1 MSMSNDFFE
10 LLVERGHAPTFT
22 DQAALAEQMG
32 KGPISGYI
40 GFDPTADSLH
50 IGSLT
55 QLMLLR
61 RLQQCGHK
69 PVVLVGGATGKIGDP
84 SGRDSSRQL
93 MTDEI
98 LTANVA
104 GIKAD
109 CAKLLRFGDG
119 KDDALLVNNADWMNG
134 VGYIDFLRTVGQHFT
149 INRMLTMDSVKL
161 RLEREQP
168 LTYLEFSYMILQG
181 YDFVELHKRY
191 GICLQMGGSD
201 QWGNIIQGVEL
212 GRRMHGYSLFGIT
225 QPLMTTASGA
235 KMGKSADG
243 AVWLSADK
251 KSPYDFWQYW
261 RNAEDADVGRWLRL
275 FTDLPIDE
283 IKRLEALQ
291 GSEINDAKKVLATE
305 VTAMIHGREAAEAA
319 AVTAQKTFE
328 QGGLGGDLPTITLDP
343 AIEHTV
349 ADVAVTAGLAAS
361 KGEARKLIQGGGIR
375 INDEKV
381 TDPHAKLTKDQF
393 QNNSLKLSKGQK
405 NVVKVELLAG

>member
-22 DQAALAEQMG
+22 DQAALAEQLK

-98 LTANVA
+98 LAGNIA

-119 KDDALLVNNADWMNG
+119 KDDALLVNNADWMDG

-191 GICLQMGGSD
+191 GISLQMGGSD

-212 GRRMHGYSLFGIT
+212 GRRMHGYSLYGIT

-243 AVWLSADK
+243 AVWLSSAK

-275 FTDLPIDE
+275 FTDLPMDE

-305 VTAMIHGREAAEAA
+305 VTAMIHGRDAAEAA
-319 AVTAQKTFE
+319 AATAQKTFE

-343 AIEHTV
+343 AIEHSV

-381 TDPHAKLTKDQF
+381 TDPHAKLTKDLF

-405 NVVKVELLAG
+405 NVVKIEFLAG

>member
-319 AVTAQKTFE
+319 AATAQKTFE

>member
-1 MSMSNDFFE
+1 MSMSTDFFE

-98 LTANVA
+98 LAANVA

-119 KDDALLVNNADWMNG
+119 KDDALLVNNADWMDG

-191 GICLQMGGSD
+191 GISLQMGGSD

-212 GRRMHGYSLFGIT
+212 GRRMHGYSLYGIT

-243 AVWLSADK
+243 AVWLSSAK

-275 FTDLPIDE
+275 FTDLPTDE
-283 IKRLEALQ
+283 IKRLESLQ

-305 VTAMIHGREAAEAA
+305 VTAMIHGRDAAEAA
-319 AVTAQKTFE
+319 AATAQKTFE

-343 AIEHTV
+343 ALEYSV

-381 TDPHAKLTKDQF
+381 TDPHAKLTKDLF

-405 NVVKVELLAG
+405 NVVKIELLAD